1 MVSTARL
8 TTGATVVF
16 QHELIDDGN
25 GYNPSTGIYTVPVT
39 GRYQI
44 IYSIGQGTQASTS
57 QYWLMVN
64 NQTTPISSL
73 YLYNQNTNVVKRGTG
88 SAMVNLNSG
97 DRVYLK
103 ANSISG
109 TNYLY
114 CYNYSDCK
122 FSGFL
127 LY

>member
-1 MVSTARL
+1 MISGSRL
-8 TTGATVVF
+8 IAGETMVF

-25 GYNPSTGIYTVPVT
+25 GYNPSTGVYTVPVT
-39 GRYQI
+39 GRYRI
-44 IYSIGQGTQASTS
+44 IYSIAQKTQATAS
-57 QYWLMVN
+57 QYWLMIN
-64 NQTTPISSL
+64 NQTTPISGLS
-73 YLYNQNTNVVKRGTG
+73 LYNQNTNALKRGTG

-103 ANSISG
+103 LHYLLG
-109 TNYLY
+109 TNYLN
-114 CYNYSDCK
+114 CYNYSDCR